1 MTTFHCVDSTNEYD
15 VSLQLRD
22 PDGNLSTDRLAA
34 TCDNFSGLD
43 GFIITS
49 GPDAMFPA
57 RYEGDFFTTQAQF
70 DAFIAAL
77 KGDVERANAGEDTI
91 LYPLDGATWVIGIRD
106 NGEQYFNLLPE
117 EFSNEQL
124 GYLFKHVA
132 PWPDELIEELVNR
145 AGLDYSE
152 CEEDSE
158 DYWGV
163 WIAAA
168 EKLGIIHD
176 LGF

>member
-22 PDGNLSTDRLAA
+22 PDGNLSTDSLAA

-106 NGEQYFNLLPE
+106 NGEQYFDFSLE

-124 GYLFKHVA
+124 GYFFKHVE
-132 PWPDELIEELVNR
+132 PWPYVLTEELVNR

-152 CEEDSE
+152 CEEGSE

-163 WIAAA
+163 WAAAA
-168 EKLGIIHD
+168 EKLGITD
-176 LGF
+176 VAF